1 MYFRS
6 CCDKLAGLADKVI
19 QDFTDPFILQPASLG
34 MADVKKKPE
43 EELGIVLETAGV
55 HGIHLVTETR
65 MLNPSARVEPGDE
78 IVQVNYQTV
87 VGWQTKKVIQLMNQI
102 EPAPAHLTAVILT
115 LKKRPRHL
123 ISTSIYMKKF
133 KIPNRKKNDLYFNNL
148 PSPRTELLVVPDVS
162 LPITKRRTPSE
173 SSSDVSGVSET
184 ETDSEDDEA
193 FLPVAASE
201 VAGQI
206 QRNSVAVSPTA
217 SVRSVLSRPRSAPQ
231 RRATIS
237 GVSASHIRPYINV
250 SEVRR

>member
-1 MYFRS
+1 
-6 CCDKLAGLADKVI
+6 
-19 QDFTDPFILQPASLG
+19 
-34 MADVKKKPE
+34 
-43 EELGIVLETAGV
+43 
-55 HGIHLVTETR
+55 
-65 MLNPSARVEPGDE
+65 
-78 IVQVNYQTV
+78 
-87 VGWQTKKVIQLMNQI
+87 
-102 EPAPAHLTAVILT
+102 
-115 LKKRPRHL
+115 
-123 ISTSIYMKKF
+123 MKKF

-206 QRNSVAVSPTA
+206 QRISAASPPA
-217 SVRSVLSRPRSAPQ
+217 AVRSVLSRPRSAPQ

-237 GVSASHIRPYINV
+237 GVSPSHIRPYINV
-250 SEVRR
+250 SEVSS